1 MAYSDETRRYLAK
14 ASRVGV
20 VAATVYALLYGM
32 LHFFLMPS
40 KYANGVSLPDL
51 FIGQHNVFPEI
62 TVAVAGL
69 LALVV
74 CGILSLTMKAR
85 PDVVDQGWIIGGKAV
100 LLAAPFGFVQSVFGM
115 SHLLTAVSNQTKF
128 LFSFAILAAVFVGYA
143 LGTRGI
149 SVNQSFLHTD
159 RKAYTHRVLKNTAVV
174 FGVMLVSVLIVIGR
188 SWLTYGEAFS
198 QQSIAMQ
205 VEFMALEPL
214 RTATPVTLAMTL
226 GYPLLSVAARWNE
239 VSRRN
244 LFGRGTILLG
254 WVTFGAA
261 MLDRGLSVA
270 EMVIT
275 AGRITS
281 DLFTEAYKK
290 MAELQ
295 AMSQVISHVATVLGI
310 WTLCLLLPALGRSK
324 LALWGARGLLGVVVL
339 RKLSLQILNVIGS
352 IYQIK
357 LQNNTGMGII
367 GGADFTATYFVA
379 RVESWTS
386 FLFTVLSIAALV
398 VLTIGLTHHLW
409 VSKAFWA
416 VPALAAASIAA
427 SLLVGMIWELIMR
440 VADDPAVILVSVV
453 SAVIA
458 AILYLIRSL
467 VGILTLSR
475 ATTSDVPPMPESS
488 AVVEPPKMLLPNKRS
503 IT

>member
-1 MAYSDETRRYLAK
+1 MTYSDETRRYLAK
-14 ASRVGV
+14 VSRVGIV
-20 VAATVYALLYGM
+20 GASLYALLYGM

-69 LALVV
+69 WVLIV

-85 PDVVDQGWIIGGKAV
+85 PVVVDQGWIIGGKAV

-244 LFGRGTILLG
+244 LFGKGTILLG
-254 WVTFGAA
+254 WVTLGA
-261 MLDRGLSVA
+261 MVLDRGLSVA

-275 AGRITS
+275 AGRLTS

-290 MAELQ
+290 MDELQ

-357 LQNNTGMGII
+357 LQNNTGVGII
-367 GGADFTATYFVA
+367 GGADFTVTYFVA

-386 FLFTVLSIAALV
+386 FLFTILSIAALV
-398 VLTIGLTHHLW
+398 VLTIGLTRRFR
-409 VSKAFWA
+409 VSKAFWC
-416 VPALAAASIAA
+416 VPVLTVASIAA
-427 SLLVGMIWELIMR
+427 SLVVSVIWELVMR
-440 VADDPAVILVSVV
+440 ETSTASNLSLSIAISVV
-453 SAVIA
+453 TAVLGIV
-458 AILYLIRSL
+458 RSL
-467 VGILTLSR
+467 VGIIALARTP
-475 ATTSDVPPMPESS
+475 ADTVTPPPTPAE
-488 AVVEPPKMLLPNKRS
+488 APKPRVEDYLYQL
-503 IT
+503 